1 MEASGDG
8 MSEITER
15 CNVYLLGGGLWNP
28 ELASHDAV
36 RDLIIDCRDEI
47 YKLEIYRDAILHMCS
62 VRYEDVDEYI
72 RIAKQA
78 VADYEAQL

>member
-1 MEASGDG
+1 METCGDR
-8 MSEITER
+8 MSEVTER

-28 ELASHDAV
+28 ELAHHDAV

-47 YKLEIYRDAILHMCS
+47 YKLEVYKDAIHHMCS
-62 VRYEDVDEYI
+62 LRYGDVDDYI